1 MTCDNTLV
9 NFFYTAGDFETVIS
23 VTTDGDM
30 FIRINFQDGYR
41 ILDQTRLLI
50 KFTDET
56 GVGSRNMTS
65 EQAFVNASHIFL
77 ELPRSRLPYQLFRVQ
92 VALQVGDEIGEFV
105 SDGKIHGKH
114 IQYGMD
120 TCSFILRCEG
130 VM

>member
-1 MTCDNTLV
+1 MTCDNTLGY
-9 NFFYTAGDFETVIS
+9 FFLTAGDFETVIS
-23 VTTDGDM
+23 VTTHGDM

-77 ELPRSRLPYQLFRVQ
+77 ELPRSRLPYQRFRVQ

-105 SDGKIHGKH
+105 SDGRVHGKH
-114 IQYGMD
+114 MQYGMD
-120 TCSFILRCEG
+120 TCSIIHLQF
-130 VM
+130 